1 MIANYGY
8 QDGSGTYYISIDT
21 DCCIECAAGRACL
34 AACPQQ
40 LFEPVVDDY
49 DDEVVWIKP
58 QQRRTLASDCAA
70 CKPAAGYSSL
80 PCSAACTPGA
90 LLHSW

>member
-21 DCCIECAAGRACL
+21 DCCIDCAARACL

-40 LFEPVVDDY
+40 LFESVVDDY
-49 DDEVVWIKP
+49 DDEVVSVAEAH
-58 QQRRTLASDCAA
+58 RRTLAGDCAA
-70 CKPAAGYSSL
+70 CKPVAHRPDL
-80 PCSAACTPGA
+80 PCVNACTPGA
-90 LLHSW
+90 LRHSW